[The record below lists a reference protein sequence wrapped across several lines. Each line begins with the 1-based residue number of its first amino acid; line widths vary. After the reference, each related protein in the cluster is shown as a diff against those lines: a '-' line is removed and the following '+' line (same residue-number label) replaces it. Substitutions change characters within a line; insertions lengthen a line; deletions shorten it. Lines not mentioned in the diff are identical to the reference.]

1 MRERSE
7 LILKIVC
14 GVLAALLLVQLVRLV
29 IHTGPLRGVR
39 IPELPTLPAS
49 PDQTAAKGTNIV
61 TGKASVTNVT
71 NVVTNQMSG
80 EKGTNSGATQTV
92 VTGQVLSTNATN
104 TVTSQK
110 SEEKGTNS
118 TTAQASAKTETNSPA
133 NPAGPLETNS
143 APTRSSKTTE
153 TNSPS
158 GQASDKTQTNAALKL
173 AAEKTGTNAVATNA
187 VAARTPGK
195 TGPPPSMSPPGMTK
209 LPELPPLIQARIDKI
224 AQSEILAP
232 FMRRMPMALLG
243 IAGQDAFLR
252 APSGQTGLVKEG
264 GELGGIKLLQIGIN
278 RVLVEQEGEKK
289 ELTIFSGLGSESLLP
304 KPKPATNEII
314 TKPK

>member
-49 PDQTAAKGTNIV
+49 LDATNATKGTNV
-61 TGKASVTNVT
+61 VVGKFAGTNATNLVAS
-71 NVVTNQMSG
+71 QKSG
-80 EKGTNSGATQTV
+80 EKGTNSTAAQAGVA
-92 VTGQVLSTNATN
+92 GQVLSTNATN

-118 TTAQASAKTETNSPA
+118 TTAQASAKTETNS
-133 NPAGPLETNS
+133 
-143 APTRSSKTTE
+143 APTQASKSTE

-158 GQASDKTQTNAALKL
+158 GQAFDKTQTNASLKL
-173 AAEKTGTNAVATNA
+173 AAEKTGTNAAATNA

-209 LPELPPLIQARIDKI
+209 LPELPPIIQARIDKI

>member
-39 IPELPTLPAS
+39 IPELPALPAS
-49 PDQTAAKGTNIV
+49 LDATNATKGTNV
-61 TGKASVTNVT
+61 VVGKIAGTNATNLVAS
-71 NVVTNQMSG
+71 QMSG
-80 EKGTNSGATQTV
+80 EKGTNSSATQTV

-118 TTAQASAKTETNSPA
+118 TTAQASAKTETNS
-133 NPAGPLETNS
+133 
-143 APTRSSKTTE
+143 APTQASKSTE

-187 VAARTPGK
+187 VAARTPGT
-195 TGPPPSMSPPGMTK
+195 TGPPPSMSQPGMTK